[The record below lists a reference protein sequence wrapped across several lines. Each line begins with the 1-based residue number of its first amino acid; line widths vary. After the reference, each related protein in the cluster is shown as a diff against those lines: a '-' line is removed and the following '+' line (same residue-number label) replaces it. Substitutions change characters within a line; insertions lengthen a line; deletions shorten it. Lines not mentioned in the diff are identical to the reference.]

1 MMAKRSRISTQ
12 IRTEQPKAVATHC
25 QEHFLSLAI
34 KLLTKNCTI
43 LRDIIGTVGEICVL
57 LKYSL
62 KREKMVG
69 SIVEKRT

>member
-69 SIVEKRT
+69 SMVGKRT